1 MSRSEQPRRSSP
13 SPTMRKA
20 LLALIPNLR
29 AFAVSLSGDADQADD
44 LVQETLL
51 KAWDRFESF
60 QEGTNLLAWLFTI
73 LRNTYFDERRRR
85 RVLEDP
91 GGEKTD
97 ALCVHPAQHGHMD
110 MQDFRRALGAVPAE
124 QREALILVT
133 AAGLSYDE
141 AAAIAGCATGTIKSR
156 VHRARNRHWHLS
168 AVIRVA
174 LLRVSPVGSRSRE
187 GADAEFRSRMNP
199 GNSALICSF
208 AAAVSF

>member
-1 MSRSEQPRRSSP
+1 
-13 SPTMRKA
+13 MRKA

-156 VHRARNRHWHLS
+156 VHRARNRLIELLNMADTGEFGPDPTAQAIVMHS
-168 AVIRVA
+168 STQVAGRV
-174 LLRVSPVGSRSRE
+174 P
-187 GADAEFRSRMNP
+187 NK
-199 GNSALICSF
+199 
-208 AAAVSF
+208 